1 MSDGSMTFWWWSRRT
16 LAVTRSVTSCPST
29 ASRARA
35 GRCWSCRSVE
45 PYPSVG
51 RHVLVAWNGSRET
64 TLAVQHALPF
74 IRRAERVTLLEG
86 TGKERFPSVTRWPLV
101 SMEGYLM
108 TQAERIRKIILPGS
122 EGDAG
127 AAILRAAAQSGAD
140 LVVMGAYGRSWLAE
154 WVLGGATRHVL
165 RHACVPLLMAS

>member
-1 MSDGSMTFWWWSRRT
+1 M
-16 LAVTRSVTSCPST
+16 
-29 ASRARA
+29 
-35 GRCWSCRSVE
+35 
-45 PYPSVG
+45 G